1 MVKKTKSF
9 AERAAAERKKPDSVH
24 VKYVQSVLSE
34 KTGHWRFNEQMIALK
49 DGEQLDTALKRMDEA
64 ANLIDIDLSDF
75 ESKEPADPLEKHDE
89 ETGDT
94 EADAGTTDTSDED
107 LQPAD
112 TDSILESSE
121 VSHVE
126 TVSTETESSND
137 DAVTDEQPAVEEE
150 E

>member
-107 LQPAD
+107 VSEAPEALEEIDNTPYNINLYDGYQPIPLSD
-112 TDSILESSE
+112 LEK
-121 VSHVE
+121 V
-126 TVSTETESSND
+126 NKLYL
-137 DAVTDEQPAVEEE
+137 
-150 E
+150 

>member
-75 ESKEPADPLEKHDE
+75 ESKEPAGSSGKYDE

-94 EADAGTTDTSDED
+94 EADAGTTDTTDED

-121 VSHVE
+121 VSHVD
-126 TVSTETESSND
+126 TVSTETESSNN
-137 DAVTDEQPAVEEE
+137 DAVTDEKPAVEEE

>member
-1 MVKKTKSF
+1 M
-9 AERAAAERKKPDSVH
+9 R
-24 VKYVQSVLSE
+24 SE
-34 KTGHWRFNEQMIALK
+34 KTGYWRFNEQMIALK
-49 DGEQLDTALKRMDEA
+49 DGEQLDAALKRMDEA

-75 ESKEPADPLEKHDE
+75 GSKEPAGSSEKYDD

-94 EADAGTTDTSDED
+94 EADAGTTDTTDED

-126 TVSTETESSND
+126 TVSTETESSNN